1 MAKRKKA
8 AEAEGESY
16 LDYLGIGGDGTIAGG
31 DGKGE
36 GEGEGGGTDEI
47 AGLLKTVDALTSQ
60 VETMQKDRRY
70 PAAPVVATVAPTEP
84 KFKEVSLDGLPDQA
98 DNPEEWAKGLN
109 SRMTETMRDNM
120 RALSVYTAETEAA
133 ATRES
138 GRSNQLWT
146 DFQDTYLSRLEDG
159 LPENMEATPYVEV
172 VARNIA
178 TKAVRRG
185 QNLDFYMY
193 QGAFAEDVFAE
204 TEKVL
209 APFRTLEGEGEG
221 EGGKGAGAGADNAFN
236 PGSGDTEVHRTGGII
251 GPAGTQG
258 SDAAVV
264 DDGKK
269 GSLIDDISEVQRA
282 SGFF

>member
-8 AEAEGESY
+8 AEVESDSY

-36 GEGEGGGTDEI
+36 GEGEGGDDKI

-84 KFKEVSLDGLPDQA
+84 KFKEVSLDGLPDQTEH
-98 DNPEEWAKGLN
+98 PEEWAKGLN

-120 RALSVYTAETEAA
+120 RALSVYTAETEAV

-146 DFQDTYLSRLEDG
+146 DFQDTYLSRLEEG

-178 TKAVRRG
+178 AKAVRRG

-209 APFRTLEGEGEG
+209 APFRTLEGDGEAERGEG
-221 EGGKGAGAGADNAFN
+221 AGSDNTFN
-236 PGSGDTEVHRTGGII
+236 PGDGDGEAHRTGGII
-251 GPAGTQG
+251 GPTVTQG
-258 SDAAVV
+258 GTAAVV